1 MADMEL
7 PAAEPAA
14 LQAAQDMPADEN
26 DQVKAL
32 IVLLMGKDPVGGREL
47 EELAGQVAS
56 MEK

>member
-32 IVLLMGKDPVGGREL
+32 IVLLMGKDPVGDRKS
-47 EELAGQVAS
+47 VV
-56 MEK
+56 